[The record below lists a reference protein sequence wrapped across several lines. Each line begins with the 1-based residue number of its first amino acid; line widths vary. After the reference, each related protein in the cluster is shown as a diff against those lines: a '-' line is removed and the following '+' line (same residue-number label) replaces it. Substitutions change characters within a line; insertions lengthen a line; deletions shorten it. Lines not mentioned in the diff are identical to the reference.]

1 MSSILLSALRANEI
15 LQANASSNVANM
27 NTPEYKAIETT
38 IVPSID
44 DAVDVTTARSDD
56 PAPLDS
62 QGRMESNVDVA
73 KDLTDMIQAKTG
85 FEAALS
91 AISVREG
98 MFDDL
103 MTSLTKE
110 RPQ

>member
-27 NTPEYKAIETT
+27 NTPEYKAIQTT

-44 DAVDVTTARSDD
+44 GTVDVTTASSDD
-56 PAPLDS
+56 PAPLDTE
-62 QGRMESNVDVA
+62 GRMGSNVDVA
-73 KDLTDMIQAKTG
+73 KEFTDMMQAKTG

-91 AISVREG
+91 AISIREG
-98 MFDDL
+98 MLDDL
-103 MTSLTKE
+103 MTSLTRE

>member
-27 NTPEYKAIETT
+27 NTPEYKAIQTT

-44 DAVDVTTARSDD
+44 GTVDVTTTSSDD
-56 PAPLDS
+56 PAPLDTE
-62 QGRMESNVDVA
+62 GRTGSNVDVA

-98 MFDDL
+98 MLDDL
-103 MTSLTKE
+103 MTSLTRE

>member
-1 MSSILLSALRANEI
+1 
-15 LQANASSNVANM
+15 M
-27 NTPEYKAIETT
+27 NTPEYKAIQTT

-44 DAVDVTTARSDD
+44 GAVDVTTARSDD
-56 PAPLDS
+56 PAPLDTE
-62 QGRMESNVDVA
+62 GRMGSNVDVA